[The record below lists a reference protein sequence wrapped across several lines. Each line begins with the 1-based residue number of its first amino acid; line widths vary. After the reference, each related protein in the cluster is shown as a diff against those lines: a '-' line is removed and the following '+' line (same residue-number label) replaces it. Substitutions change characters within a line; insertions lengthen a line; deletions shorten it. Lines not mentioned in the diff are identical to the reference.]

1 MQYKKQQ
8 LELGMEQ
15 PTGSKLGREYDTLL
29 ILAPCLS
36 NFYSEYIMQN
46 AVLHVLQAEI
56 KIAGRNIN
64 NLRYEDGTIPMT
76 EVNKNLKKKPI
87 DEGKREEWEA
97 SLKLNIKKL
106 RLWHPVPSLHAK

>member
-46 AVLHVLQAEI
+46 AVLHVLQAGI
-56 KIAGRNIN
+56 NIAGRNIN
-64 NLRYEDGTIPMT
+64 NLIYEDGTIPMT
-76 EVNKNLKKKPI
+76 EVNKNLKKKKNLLMRVK
-87 DEGKREEWEA
+87 EKSGKLA
-97 SLKLNIKKL
+97 
-106 RLWHPVPSLHAK
+106 